1 MILLNFMVW
10 VFPKKIFCASK
21 LRGKNICASK
31 LQGKNILMQD
41 FHP

>member
-1 MILLNFMVW
+1 MVW

-21 LRGKNICASK
+21 LPGKNICASK